1 MQDINNNELATLRIA
16 LMDKIDKMD
25 RIIKECEKTNDQLSK
40 LYWEEAIV
48 RHNELLNKLYD
59 MQRYLKISP

>member
-1 MQDINNNELATLRIA
+1 MKDINNNELATLRIA

-48 RHNELLNKLYD
+48 RNTELLNKLYN
-59 MQRYLKISP
+59 MQTY

>member
-1 MQDINNNELATLRIA
+1 MKDINNNELATLRIA

-48 RHNELLNKLYD
+48 KHNELLNKLYD
-59 MQRYLKISP
+59 MQRQ

>member
-48 RHNELLNKLYD
+48 KHNELLNKLYD
-59 MQRYLKISP
+59 IQR

>member
-25 RIIKECEKTNDQLSK
+25 RIVKECEKTNDQLSK
-40 LYWEEAIV
+40 LYWEEAII

-59 MQRYLKISP
+59 MQKY

>member
-25 RIIKECEKTNDQLSK
+25 RIVKDCEKTNDQLSK

-48 RHNELLNKLYD
+48 KHNELLNKLYD
-59 MQRYLKISP
+59 MHKY

>member
-25 RIIKECEKTNDQLSK
+25 TIIKECEKTNDQLSK

-48 RHNELLNKLYD
+48 KHNELLNKLYD
-59 MQRYLKISP
+59 MQR

>member
-25 RIIKECEKTNDQLSK
+25 RIIKDCEKTNDQLSK
-40 LYWEEAIV
+40 LYWQEAIV
-48 RHNELLNKLYD
+48 KHNELLNKLYD
-59 MQRYLKISP
+59 MQKY

>member
-48 RHNELLNKLYD
+48 KHNELLNKLYD
-59 MQRYLKISP
+59 MHKY

>member
-25 RIIKECEKTNDQLSK
+25 RIIKECGKTNDQLSK

-48 RHNELLNKLYD
+48 KHNELLNKLYD
-59 MQRYLKISP
+59 MQR

>member
-48 RHNELLNKLYD
+48 KHNELLNKLYS
-59 MQRYLKISP
+59 MQR

>member
-1 MQDINNNELATLRIA
+1 MKDINNNELATLRIA

-59 MQRYLKISP
+59 MQKY

>member
-25 RIIKECEKTNDQLSK
+25 KIIKECEKTNDQLSK

-59 MQRYLKISP
+59 MQR

>member
-16 LMDKIDKMD
+16 LLDKIDKMD

-48 RHNELLNKLYD
+48 KHNELLNKLYD
-59 MQRYLKISP
+59 MQKY